1 LNAANSYA
9 GYLNNALRD
18 DWGHDWDIDQ
28 KTPVSAKKKALEV
41 WERAGF
47 GSEKE
52 YNDHMYQKQ
61 MKGYGFNVDVNGVAS
76 PKQV

>member
-1 LNAANSYA
+1 
-9 GYLNNALRD
+9 LNNALRD

-28 KTPVSAKKKALEV
+28 KTPVPTKKKSLEV

-61 MKGYGFNVDVNGVAS
+61 MKDYGFDVGVNGS
-76 PKQV
+76 IHSRN